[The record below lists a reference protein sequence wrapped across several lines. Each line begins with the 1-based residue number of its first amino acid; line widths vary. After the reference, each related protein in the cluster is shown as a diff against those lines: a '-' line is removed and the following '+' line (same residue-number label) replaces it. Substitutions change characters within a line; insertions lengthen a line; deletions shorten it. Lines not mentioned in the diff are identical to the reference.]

1 MIKVRGTLLIALIC
15 VCIIVH
21 TSALVPDDV
30 RENSTSKPWVVAN
43 GYDTA
48 VMTFEFYNTSTGQPI
63 NNSFVTFSVNN
74 SVYGI
79 IGASAQTINGIAQTT
94 FTTRYKSGTAL
105 ITANISYRINESD
118 LNEPLKH
125 VETSLIQYIDHS
137 DPAKIPSGGI
147 ILPPLGEATVGNE
160 TSIGILMQD
169 AHGNPVD
176 NRREVDEGRAAEKV
190 LYSVTGSPGTPDSTA
205 SFMPGSLNNVTI
217 EVNETGWTTTTLA
230 LDIRPGPNIIKI
242 DPQTSVPDL
251 KRTII
256 GVPDRIP
263 HSINS
268 TISTS
273 DGYERDYVLADGI
286 QKFYIL
292 YQLKDEFGNGVQLK
306 DVRISTDLGESF
318 IATTNATGAIGIDYG
333 PKSFVRDII
342 INATSIQNNSVT
354 VQDVIR
360 FVNLTAD
367 DLLLTAAPQSMASYD
382 ARPEFAHLYGYIIDT
397 EGNLVLPG
405 EEINFTIARIWY
417 DKTPNHPLVIENSS
431 LGDGVVSG
439 RTSLTVPTGVDGYA
453 VVYLKPATFS
463 IDEFADGY
471 DSTSTG
477 HCEVVAD
484 WTNPNG
490 TPVHRSIIFTFK
502 NYPYLS
508 AETSVSPTRVNVT
521 DTVNVTLILRGD
533 GFALLPKP
541 IDVMLV
547 LDRSGSMAWSLGG
560 GQTRLQALKVASRN
574 FVDQMNSSTD
584 RVGMLPY
591 STAITTTGTAQY
603 RQLGTPFETVKTG
616 INALSASGWTAS
628 RLALKESVVRMNAV
642 PNSDPRTIRAIIF
655 MTDGEF
661 NYYGDPL
668 ARGRGYSSTYDW
680 EDTYIDRH
688 YRFSGLGGST
698 GTPVTYDNSI
708 TQQNMSIYARDN
720 HYRVYTISFSPDI
733 TEGGVTWNVM
743 ENLANHTG
751 GKHFHA
757 ESAQELYDVYEQIA
771 GELKTAAGVN
781 TTVDLD
787 FENIQVKNVTVPGA
801 EVFNYEYSDGIST
814 FIKRWVTGA
823 DPWYQNTLNQTLE
836 WNANHQL
843 DFDVGT
849 IQIQDNWQATFS
861 LRVLQDGD
869 ISVFGANSIITF
881 DDGKTLKVP
890 DTIISAVANLRDEE
904 FAYAE
909 FHESDIQVT
918 QISQTIYEWTWER
931 LYTGGQ
937 QVQEYY
943 FISIDGGYQW
953 SLVGDKLLEHYEAGP
968 QSTGNFRY
976 DIRNLLPQGYD
987 LSGVTV
993 DFRIKAYAIDAA
1005 SPRTPRGP
1013 QIVRVPSNTTY
1024 ISLQ

>member
-1 MIKVRGTLLIALIC
+1 MTKLWGTLLIALIC
-15 VCIIVH
+15 MCIIVQA
-21 TSALVPDDV
+21 SALVPDDV
-30 RENSTSKPWVVAN
+30 RFNSSKRWVVAN

-48 VMTFEFYNTSTGQPI
+48 VMTVEAYNTSESQPI

-79 IGASAQTINGIAQTT
+79 IGASAQTVNGIAQTT

-118 LNEPLKH
+118 LNEPLKY
-125 VETSLIQYIDHS
+125 VEKPLSQYIDHS
-137 DPAKIPSGGI
+137 IPTKIPSGGI
-147 ILPPLGEATVGNE
+147 ILPPQGEATVGTE
-160 TSIGILMQD
+160 TEIGILMQD
-169 AHGNPVD
+169 AHGNPID
-176 NRREVDEGRAAEKV
+176 NRREVDEARPSEAEKV
-190 LYSVTGSPGTPDSTA
+190 LYSVTGSPGAPDSTA
-205 SFMPGSLNNVTI
+205 SFLPGNLINITI
-217 EVNETGWTTTTLA
+217 MVNETGWTTTPLA

-263 HSINS
+263 HSITS

-273 DGYERDYVLADGI
+273 DGFERDYVLADGI

-292 YQLKDEFGNGVQLK
+292 YQLTDEFGNGVQLK

-342 INATSIQNNSVT
+342 INATSLQNTSVT
-354 VQDVIR
+354 KEDVIR

-417 DKTPNHPLVIENSS
+417 DKTPYDPLVIENSS

-439 RTSLTVPTGVDGYA
+439 RTSLTVSTGANGYA
-453 VVYLKPATFS
+453 LVYLKPATFS

-547 LDRSGSMAWSLGG
+547 VDRSGSMGWDLDGS
-560 GQTRLQALKVASRN
+560 QTRLQALKTAATN
-574 FVDQMNSSTD
+574 FVNQMNSTTD
-584 RVGMLPY
+584 RVGLLPY
-591 STAITTTGTAQY
+591 STEIYTYRY
-603 RQLGTPFETVKTG
+603 RQLGTEFETVKYQ
-616 INALSASGWTAS
+616 ISRLSADGWTAS
-628 RLALKESVVRMNAV
+628 RLALKESVVRMNQV
-642 PNSDPRTIRAIIF
+642 PNNDPRTIRAIIF

-668 ARGRGYSSTYDW
+668 ARGQGYSSTYAW
-680 EDTYIDRH
+680 TTTYIDRH
-688 YRFSGLGGST
+688 RWFSGLGGTYGS
-698 GTPVTYDNSI
+698 GTYDNTI
-708 TQQNMSIYARDN
+708 TDQNMSVYARNN

-733 TEGGVTWNVM
+733 IEGGDTWNVM

-814 FIKRWVTGA
+814 YIKRWVSGS
-823 DPWYQNTLNQTLE
+823 DPWYQNTINQTQE
-836 WNANHQL
+836 WNDYHQL

-849 IQIQDNWQATFS
+849 IEIQDNWQATFS

-881 DDGKTLKVP
+881 DGNSTLKVP

-968 QSTGNFRY
+968 QSTGYFRY